1 MTYGALNVSYEEKEI
16 NAKAMIKLDIYD
28 EIIGEVNF
36 HTHSP
41 SQTHVEVA
49 KVKANIKKKA
59 QTTTDTPQQIL
70 GAELRNVSQDAAAN
84 IPSTSTLRR
93 NVRKARKD
101 NNVPHNP
108 IARKYIPVLPEQYQ
122 YTVGRRG
129 VLNYKSGIGDQE
141 RMFIFASQMGLQL
154 LRQPEHWY
162 ADGTFKACPEIF
174 YQLYPSTDNKMVK
187 SYQ

>member
-70 GAELRNVSQDAAAN
+70 GAELRNASQDTAAN

-129 VLNYKSGIGDQE
+129 VLNYDSGIGDQE

-154 LRQPEHWY
+154 LRQPNI
-162 ADGTFKACPEIF
+162 GTLMGLLRFVLKF
-174 YQLYPSTDNKMVK
+174 STNFIHLRTTK
-187 SYQ
+187 